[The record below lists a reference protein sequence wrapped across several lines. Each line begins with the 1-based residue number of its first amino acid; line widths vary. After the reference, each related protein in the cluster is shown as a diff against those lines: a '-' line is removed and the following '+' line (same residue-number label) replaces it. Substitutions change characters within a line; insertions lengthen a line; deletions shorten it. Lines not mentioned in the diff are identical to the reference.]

1 MIQLSKYFKSYMRI
15 KSSFVLI
22 TIFVFSQNLS
32 KVFAGT
38 INVSSITALQNAINN
53 ASSGDIIILA
63 NGTYLNGTL
72 TINKNNITVKAAT
85 PGGVY
90 WNSDVTATPRT
101 SLNSLP
107 NRINISGDYVTF
119 SGFQF
124 TSGDIGSGFLV
135 EVSGD
140 HNVLSQLNFRGYY
153 AQKYIRVVAGSQYNE
168 ISYCNIEMK
177 PAAAVSGCTIQISTS
192 ATVPGYHKIR
202 YSSFKDF
209 EGNGGDFG
217 NEPIRIGLSTENNN
231 ASRTLIEYCYFNNTG
246 LGDSESVSV
255 KSKENIIRFCTFTNQ
270 QNAMLCFRNGDNNAA
285 YSNFFINAGGIRV
298 KEADNIYCYNNY
310 FYNSGTSSGS
320 NAADAVALVYVAPVD
335 LRQSNLVNINFF
347 HNTFYN
353 CGDIDLGGSGP
364 TNHTWANN
372 IFQKG
377 SGSIFINSNGSTSWL
392 GNIYQGNLA
401 FAIPSGM
408 TNINPQL
415 ALNADNYYGLPS
427 TSPAINAAVSGYPAI
442 LDIANIDDDPSLLLD
457 ISGQPRPANIAQ
469 KDVGCDEYTTGTVIN
484 YPLALSE
491 VGPSYLGGPL
501 PIHLISFSISKRNGF
516 ATLNW
521 TTASE
526 LNNSHFDIERSD
538 DGINFIKIDQVKG
551 AGNSTSVINY
561 AYADKNL
568 SSDTKYYRL
577 KQIDFDGK
585 ETISSIK
592 AVTFT
597 SIGLELKSTL
607 VNNYLEVNTN
617 NHLETTLYIFTNSG
631 QKVFEIKAKG
641 LQQINVSALSAGVYI
656 LKTFAGDAI
665 KFIKQ

>member
-107 NRINISGDYVTF
+107 NRINISGDYVIF